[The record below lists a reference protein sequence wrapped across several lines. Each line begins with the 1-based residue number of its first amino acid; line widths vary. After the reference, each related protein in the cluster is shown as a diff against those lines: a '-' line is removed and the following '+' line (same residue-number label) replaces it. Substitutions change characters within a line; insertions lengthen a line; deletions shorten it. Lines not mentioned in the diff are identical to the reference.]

1 MSDKQEKVQNQ
12 LDNVKFINPEEY
24 TEEELQTLTKLYS
37 ESFRDIKE
45 DEIIQGT
52 IVGIHGDN
60 VVIDVGY
67 KTDGTI
73 PKSEFSATEEIKIGN
88 KVDIVI
94 ESFEDE
100 DGNLVLSK
108 KRADFLKVWS
118 RVLKAYENDEVIQ
131 GKILKRIKGG
141 MVVDLMGIEAFLPG
155 SQIDIRPVRDFDAFV
170 GQTMDFKIVKVNIP
184 TENIVVSHKVLIEET
199 ISDQRKEILDKL
211 EKGQILEGIV
221 KAITDFGVFV
231 DLGGVDGL
239 IHITDLSW
247 GRINHPSEV
256 VKLDEKIKVVVT
268 DFDKEKKRISLSLK
282 QLMPHPWE
290 NIDEKYKVGD
300 KVSGRVVSLTD
311 YGAFIEIEKGIEG
324 LIHISEM
331 SWTQHISHP
340 SQFVSMGQIVEAVIL
355 SLDKDE
361 KKISLGMKQLTP
373 DPWQDIVK
381 KYPVG
386 SRHTGIARNLTNFG
400 VFVELEPG
408 VDGLIHISDL
418 SWTKKIRHPGEVVKK
433 GESIEVVVLSVDT
446 EQRKISLG
454 HKQINPNP
462 WDNFESVYAAGT
474 KTEGKVVRII
484 EKGLIAEL
492 PLGVDGFIPA
502 TQLSPSKIKNLSYC
516 FPVGTT
522 LELKVVEFDK
532 ENKKIVLSA
541 LAVLK
546 EKSDEE
552 IAEYITAHKL
562 DKVTV
567 DDIKQADAGKFD
579 SSDFN
584 LYEDRMPPQMPQ
596 ASQQES
602 DKAEEKSE

>member
-1 MSDKQEKVQNQ
+1 MFEQEK
-12 LDNVKFINPEEY
+12 DVKKKASKPKKERFINADEYSPEELK
-24 TEEELQTLTKLYS
+24 ELSDLYS
-37 ESFRDIKE
+37 HSFRDIKE
-45 DEIIQGT
+45 GEILQGT
-52 IVGIHGDN
+52 IVGVNADN
-60 VVIDVGY
+60 VVVDVGF
-67 KTDGTI
+67 KSDGTI
-73 PKSEFSATEEIKIGN
+73 SKSEFNSTEEIKTGE
-88 KVDIVI
+88 KVDVVI
-94 ESFEDE
+94 ESVEDE

-108 KRADFLKVWS
+108 KRADFLKIWG
-118 RVLKAYENDEVIQ
+118 RIMDAFENEKIIL

-211 EKGQILEGIV
+211 EKGQILEGTV
-221 KAITDFGVFV
+221 KAITDFGVFI

-268 DFDKEKKRISLSLK
+268 DFEMERKRISLSLK
-282 QLMPHPWE
+282 QLLPHPWE
-290 NIDEKYKVGD
+290 KIQEKYKIGD
-300 KVSGRVVSLTD
+300 KVAGRVVSLTD

-340 SQFVSMGQIVEAVIL
+340 SQFVSMGQVIEAVIL
-355 SLDKDE
+355 SLDKDD

-373 DPWQDIVK
+373 DPWQDLLK

-386 SRHTGIARNLTNFG
+386 TQHQGVARNLTNFG

-408 VDGLIHISDL
+408 IDGLVHISDL

-433 GESIEVVVLSVDT
+433 GDKIDVVVLGVDT
-446 EQRKISLG
+446 DSRKISLG
-454 HKQINPNP
+454 HKQINANP
-462 WDNFESVYAAGT
+462 WDSFEVEYAVG
-474 KTEGKVVRII
+474 KKCDGKVVRII

-492 PLGVDGFIPA
+492 ALGVDGFIPG
-502 TQLSPSKIKNLSYC
+502 TQLSTSKIKNISFC
-516 FPVGTT
+516 FPVGTK

-541 LAVLK
+541 LGALK

-552 IAEYITAHKL
+552 ITQFINDHKL
-562 DKVTV
+562 EKVTV
-567 DDIKQADAGKFD
+567 ADVRQADAGKFD

-584 LYEDRMPPQMPQ
+584 LYEDKPMSQ
-596 ASQQES
+596 APA
-602 DKAEEKSE
+602 AEEKKEE